1 MLADGLTSDFGTTT
15 DILDEKEEEA
25 LFSDLLTVGTMDGG
39 NTGSQPIPSSPY
51 SLRDLIGLDSCRRRI
66 ARDYRSLLTTF
77 LDAEGRSVYSM
88 RIREMCAT
96 NSESLHLSYLHLAE
110 AAPLLTRLLLASPR
124 EVLKIMDEVTMRVVL
139 EHFPEYD
146 RIKQELRVRIVDL
159 PSIESIRDLRRSHLN
174 GLVRIL
180 GVVTRRSS
188 VFPQLK
194 LVKMDCIKCGATLGP
209 FTQEL
214 SIELKV
220 NACSICDSRG
230 PFRINESLTV
240 YRNYQLVTL
249 QEVPGSVPAGRLPRS
264 KDVILLSDLI
274 DSVRPGD
281 EVDLTGIYAYNYS
294 YQLNTKHGFPV
305 FSTVIE
311 ANAIQKRGGD
321 APGSDS
327 SLLTEDEIQKI
338 RLLGTDPTIGRRI
351 MEAIAPSIYGHE
363 NIKMAIALAMF
374 GGIPKSLHRG
384 RIRLRGDINVL
395 MLGDPGTAK
404 SQFLKY
410 VNGIAPRSV
419 YATGQGASAVGL
431 TASVRKDPATREWTL
446 EGGSLVLADKG
457 ICLIDEFDKMN
468 DADRTSIHEAMEQQS
483 ISISKAGIVTSLQAR
498 CSVIAAA
505 NPLRG
510 RYNASLS
517 FGQNVDLSEPIL
529 SRFDILCVVKDVVDV
544 ENDSRLAAFVV
555 ESHDRSHPDQP
566 PEKRDQPIATDQN
579 AEEKVCN
586 VPPHFTISS
595 AC

>member
-1 MLADGLTSDFGTTT
+1 MH
-15 DILDEKEEEA
+15 EKEEDA
-25 LFSDLLTVGTMDGG
+25 IFSDLLTTGAVDSGSTGTPVA
-39 NTGSQPIPSSPY
+39 SSSSPY
-51 SLRDLIGLDSCRRRI
+51 SLRDLIGLDSCRRRA
-66 ARDYRSLLTTF
+66 ARDYRTLLTTF

-110 AAPLLTRLLLASPR
+110 AAPLLTRLLLAAPR
-124 EVLKIMDEVTMRVVL
+124 EVLKIMDDVTMRVVL

-146 RIKQELRVRIVDL
+146 RIRQELRVRITDL

-194 LVKMDCIKCGATLGP
+194 LVKMDCVKCGATLGP
-209 FTQEL
+209 FTQDL
-214 SIELKV
+214 STELKI
-220 NACSICDSRG
+220 NACTVCDSRG

-240 YRNYQLVTL
+240 YRNYQLITL

-264 KDVILLSDLI
+264 KDVIFLSDLI

-294 YQLNTKHGFPV
+294 YQLNAKHGFPV

-311 ANAIQKRGGD
+311 ANVVQKRSGD
-321 APGSDS
+321 SPGSDLI
-327 SLLTEDEIQKI
+327 LLTEDEIQKI
-338 RLLGTDPTIGRRI
+338 RLLGTDPNIGRKI
-351 MEAIAPSIYGHE
+351 VNAIAPSIYGHE

-374 GGIPKSLHRG
+374 GGIPKSLQRG
-384 RIRLRGDINVL
+384 RIRLRGDINLL

-498 CSVIAAA
+498 CSVISAA

-544 ENDSRLAAFVV
+544 ENDSRLASFVV
-555 ESHDRSHPDQP
+555 ESHDRSHPDQNRGKKENQP
-566 PEKRDQPIATDQN
+566 SAALDQGT
-579 AEEKVCN
+579 EEKVCR
-586 VPPHFTISS
+586 I
-595 AC
+595 ACYF